1 MQARLQ
7 ASAQQAR
14 SADEILN
21 NVRQQREIGE
31 REAQR
36 TKDGAELSELMV
48 TQLKEALASESRRVA
63 SAWKAKEQ
71 LREAMQSRDE
81 QLVALNA
88 ELFTVKADLDARDEQ
103 MAQLQEAQRLGTILV
118 EGAEE
123 RSALKHAALLDIH
136 YTSPNFF
143 SVSRD
148 PT

>member
-1 MQARLQ
+1 MTPCKRPVHKQLVKV
-7 ASAQQAR
+7 S
-14 SADEILN
+14 D
-21 NVRQQREIGE
+21 
-31 REAQR
+31 
-36 TKDGAELSELMV
+36 AELSELMV

-123 RSALKHAALLDIH
+123 RRRRTNASMLYMLEHRRDEWPRANAACDLCGQRSIDGL
-136 YTSPNFF
+136 SQA
-143 SVSRD
+143 
-148 PT
+148 